1 MSRKEI
7 IDALVYKASA
17 TFKSLL
23 AGDTKGSFE
32 IERFDYLVAKYSLI
46 NEAYYYIEIDE
57 PIGVDTKQRYIEKYE
72 MYKLLF
78 ELLVTE
84 VDKSVSRVD
93 ILK

>member
-7 IDALVYKASA
+7 IDALVYEASA
-17 TFKSLL
+17 TFKGLL
-23 AGDTKGSFE
+23 AGETKGSFE

-57 PIGVDTKQRYIEKYE
+57 PIGVDTKQRYIEKSE

-84 VDKSVSRVD
+84 VGKSVSRVD